1 MKEAISFDKKIF
13 RPVPYPFSNGNLSN
27 EEQNHQNYQIPRL
40 KSKIFQR
47 KIGDSENCDQAYS
60 TVSLPSIEK
69 VNFSKMNHQDYQ
81 SEFYADT
88 IETKRPKVHLQ
99 DKIDVKAQISRK
111 NRGVYQDKTGF
122 LNSSKFIESQKDL
135 NSVALAPFDKMIRIG
150 DQSSRANNDQGNQR
164 KASHS
169 VLHTMVPS
177 PSQPI

>member
-1 MKEAISFDKKIF
+1 M
-13 RPVPYPFSNGNLSN
+13 
-27 EEQNHQNYQIPRL
+27 
-40 KSKIFQR
+40 
-47 KIGDSENCDQAYS
+47 ENCDQAYS

-150 DQSSRANNDQGNQR
+150 D
-164 KASHS
+164 
-169 VLHTMVPS
+169 
-177 PSQPI
+177 